1 MSAVTNMITGN
12 QQSDEDNLKMILDTI
27 LLGMRTGMPG
37 IVDSAPFKKGKF
49 WCVDVIPAIRQVD
62 GTVTPVVTKE
72 LAKLSGVP
80 IVSLSAKGY
89 AITMPISQGDEVF
102 LSVSDRGI
110 DNHQIEGGV
119 QNPPEI
125 NSVRHHDLTDAVA
138 IVGELSVSCLDEYY
152 SDGISVQNKAGS
164 TYLRVNDESVGAA
177 ASGGGSFSLEG
188 GVFTINADINHTG
201 NQTTSGTV
209 SAPTMTASTSLT
221 VAGTEMDS
229 HVHGGVSRGTEN
241 TDPV

>member
-1 MSAVTNMITGN
+1 MITGN

-37 IVDSAPFKKGKF
+37 IVDSVPFKKGKF
-49 WCVDVIPAIRQVD
+49 WCVDVIPGIRQVD
-62 GTVTPVVTKE
+62 GTVTPTVTKE

-89 AITMPISQGDEVF
+89 AITMPIKKGDEVF

-119 QNPPEI
+119 QDPPEL

-138 IVGELSVSCLDEYY
+138 IVGELSASCLDSYY

-164 TYLRVNDESVGAA
+164 TYLRVNDSSVSAA
-177 ASGGGSFSLEG
+177 ASGGGDFSLEG
-188 GVFTINADINHTG
+188 GVLAINADIQHTG
-201 NQTTSGTV
+201 DQTTSGTV
-209 SAPTMTASTSLT
+209 TGNTDVIAA
-221 VAGTEMDS
+221 
-229 HVHGGVSRGTEN
+229 GVSGKGHNHAPGTYN
-241 TDPV
+241 IGGTSVIGTSGNPS